1 MSDSGV
7 LFCELSDAL
16 DRVPE
21 RKHGERLVIV
31 IGGTAHMSK
40 SMREQLFN
48 GLNRPGVCVMTPDQY
63 KGSEGAR
70 ERKHADSLRD
80 LEALMPMRQFDMPVK
95 LDRMRQGKGERK
107 RSRRNRYFSGS
118 L

>member
-1 MSDSGV
+1 MTDHQELFDRLSEV
-7 LFCELSDAL
+7 LDK
-16 DRVPE
+16 VPE
-21 RKHGERLVIV
+21 RESGERLVIV